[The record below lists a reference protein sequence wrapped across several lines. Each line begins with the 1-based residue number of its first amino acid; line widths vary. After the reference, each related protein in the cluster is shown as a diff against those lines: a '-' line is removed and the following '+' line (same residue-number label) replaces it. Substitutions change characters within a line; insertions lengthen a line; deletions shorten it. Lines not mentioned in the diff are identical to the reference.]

1 MYVEFLE
8 FVVVFAIGFFLGE
21 VYLAK
26 RIQYVMLSIAQS
38 EEDTTDVVEV
48 FKLKTTATPD
58 SILLYDDQDMFIC
71 QGKTL
76 AELASRCKE
85 HNNIQ
90 FASVMHDDKIV
101 IFMDGE
107 VKETK

>member
-1 MYVEFLE
+1 MGLLE
-8 FVVVFAIGFFLGE
+8 LFAAFAIGFFLGE

-26 RIQYVMLSIAQS
+26 RIRDVIEIVADASDD
-38 EEDTTDVVEV
+38 EDVVEV
-48 FKLKTTATPD
+48 FKLKTIATTD
-58 SILLYDDQDMFIC
+58 SILLYDDQDVFIC

-85 HNNIQ
+85 HSNIQ

>member
-1 MYVEFLE
+1 MGLLE
-8 FVVVFAIGFFLGE
+8 LFAAFAIGFFLGE

-26 RIQYVMLSIAQS
+26 RIR
-38 EEDTTDVVEV
+38 DVVEAIADAPDDDDEV
-48 FKLKTTATPD
+48 VEVYKLKTTATPD

-85 HNNIQ
+85 HSNIQ
-90 FASVMHDDKIV
+90 FASVMHDNKII

>member
-1 MYVEFLE
+1 MRDVIEM
-8 FVVVFAIGFFLGE
+8 VTDA
-21 VYLAK
+21 
-26 RIQYVMLSIAQS
+26 SD
-38 EEDTTDVVEV
+38 EDADTIEV
-48 FKLKTTATPD
+48 FKLKTTSTDD
-58 SILLYDDQDMFIC
+58 SIILYDDQDVFIC

-76 AELASRCKE
+76 AELASRCRE

-90 FASVMHDDKIV
+90 FASVMHDNKIV